1 MVPAGG
7 GVSLRGAVW
16 PSERS
21 RLRLLIGGHGPQR
34 LDGARTVPTDVGPRD
49 PRQLQ
54 LRYERSHSLAK
65 VCRRLTSVAVALEA
79 VQRLLADPHRR
90 MWYATTADW
99 SSRASEASRLPARP
113 TASEG
118 RPVRRSLEQGHVVEV
133 QRTPRDREIPH
144 QNNQSFLSRFD
155 YGDATFLSGTVD
167 EKCDLRPQV
176 DEKMR
181 FA

>member
-79 VQRLLADPHRR
+79 VQRLLADPQADVVRNHRR
-90 MWYATTADW
+90 LVLQGVGGLEIVREADRLRRPTCPALVGARTRRR
-99 SSRASEASRLPARP
+99 SPTNASR
-113 TASEG
+113 S
-118 RPVRRSLEQGHVVEV
+118 
-133 QRTPRDREIPH
+133 
-144 QNNQSFLSRFD
+144 
-155 YGDATFLSGTVD
+155 
-167 EKCDLRPQV
+167 
-176 DEKMR
+176 
-181 FA
+181 